1 MNAATITQAQ
11 ETSNTQGQR
20 QSFDI
25 FATIR
30 SFSEQLFV
38 AHGGWLAARKERAA
52 KASYAVAEREG
63 RAELFA
69 LAANADKHSPNLA
82 AELRWLANR

>member
-1 MNAATITQAQ
+1 MNAATIAQAQ
-11 ETSNTQGQR
+11 DKGLR
-20 QSFDI
+20 HQSGGL

-38 AHGGWLAARKERAA
+38 AHGGWLAARKERANR
-52 KASYAVAEREG
+52 ASYAVAERAG

-69 LAANADKHSPNLA
+69 LAADAEKHSPNLA

>member
-11 ETSNTQGQR
+11 DKGQR

-38 AHGGWLAARKERAA
+38 AHGGWLAARQERAA

-69 LAANADKHSPNLA
+69 LAASADKHSPNLA

>member
-11 ETSNTQGQR
+11 DNAQR
-20 QSFDI
+20 QSAGL

-52 KASYAVAEREG
+52 KASYAVTERAD

-69 LAANADKHSPNLA
+69 MAAEAEKHSPNLA

>member
-11 ETSNTQGQR
+11 DKR

-30 SFSEQLFV
+30 SFSEQLFA
-38 AHGGWLAARKERAA
+38 AHGGWRAARQDRAA

>member
-1 MNAATITQAQ
+1 MNAATITAAQ
-11 ETSNTQGQR
+11 DKG

-30 SFSEQLFV
+30 AFSEQLFA
-38 AHGGWLAARKERAA
+38 AHGGWRAARKERASR
-52 KASYAVAEREG
+52 ASYAVAEREG
-63 RAELFA
+63 RAELFT
-69 LAANADKHSPNLA
+69 LAASADKLSPSLA

>member
-11 ETSNTQGQR
+11 NEGLR

-25 FATIR
+25 VAAIR
-30 SFSEQLFV
+30 RFSEQIFA
-38 AHGGWLAARKERAA
+38 AHGGWFSARQERAK
-52 KASYAVAEREG
+52 KASFAVAEREG

-69 LAANADKHSPNLA
+69 LAAEAAKHSPNLA